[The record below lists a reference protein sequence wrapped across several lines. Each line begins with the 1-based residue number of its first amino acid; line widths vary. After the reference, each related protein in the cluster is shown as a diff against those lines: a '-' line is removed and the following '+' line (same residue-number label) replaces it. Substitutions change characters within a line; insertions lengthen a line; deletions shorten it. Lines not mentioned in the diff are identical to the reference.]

1 MVVNSTSAE
10 ANIEAFDTI
19 FSRHGYC
26 ENLTS
31 DNGPPFNGNEYHLL
45 QQYFHWAGIKHNP
58 TDSAEDPEANGLA
71 EAFMKHLA
79 KIWHT
84 AYIEH
89 LNPIAEMNKHLQMV
103 RATPHPTTGKS
114 PAELMYG
121 RQFRTRIPERYIQT
135 NNSRSQSIEMAKDKD
150 REVKSKQKYYK
161 DKKPYVKSHTIAIGD
176 TVLLSQKKTKL
187 TPPYDPEPY
196 CVTEIHGHQITA
208 TRNGKTIT
216 RDAQKWK
223 KFSEHTR
230 QPMQLKCSRSPS
242 DDDDDDDIG
251 MVNMPTTNKPSSEPE
266 TPRDNDSPPR
276 QLQQMPASTST
287 NRQPK
292 RYPTRK
298 RNQPL
303 WYQPK

>member
-1 MVVNSTSAE
+1 MGAAHAKQPQKQSTETPLVPTEPPSEIWKDLAADHWGPTPEGKYLLVLIDKLSRYPEVMVVNSTSAE

-135 NNSRSQSIEMAKDKD
+135 DNSRSQSIEMAKDKD

-208 TRNGKTIT
+208 TRNGNVGYYYYNI
-216 RDAQKWK
+216 
-223 KFSEHTR
+223 
-230 QPMQLKCSRSPS
+230 LYY
-242 DDDDDDDIG
+242 I
-251 MVNMPTTNKPSSEPE
+251 V
-266 TPRDNDSPPR
+266 
-276 QLQQMPASTST
+276 
-287 NRQPK
+287 
-292 RYPTRK
+292 
-298 RNQPL
+298 
-303 WYQPK
+303 